1 MAQDEDDF
9 TARTYRV
16 THRTT
21 YTYDDDVRTC
31 YERGYLR
38 PRETPHQRVLEHEV
52 AIDPE
57 PDILS
62 EHVDIFG
69 NHSHYAELRTPH
81 RRLDI
86 VKRSLVAVHWPR
98 VDLDALDRWSVGEAA
113 ELTAAGVGGHPPVEL
128 AMTRLPSAVV
138 GSHPEV
144 AAYARTLLTPDL
156 PLGRALLAL
165 TVGIRRD
172 FAFSAGVTSVR
183 TTLPELLELRAGV
196 CQDFTHLCLGILRS
210 LGLSAR
216 YVSGYIETFPRPGT
230 RKLAGSDA
238 SHAWVSV
245 AVPDG
250 TWVDLDP
257 TNSQVADSRY
267 IVTGW
272 GRDFGDMSPLRGV
285 VYTEAGTSSLD
296 VGVDVVR
303 EPPLPVPAEG

>member
-1 MAQDEDDF
+1 MAQDDDDF
-9 TARTYRV
+9 TPRTYRV

-21 YTYDDDVRTC
+21 YTYDDDVRAC

-38 PRETPHQRVLEHEV
+38 PRETPQQRVLEHELV
-52 AIDPE
+52 IDPE
-57 PDILS
+57 PDVLS

-81 RRLDI
+81 RTLEI

-98 VDLDALDRWSVGEAA
+98 VDLDALDRWTVREAA
-113 ELTAAGVGGHPPVEL
+113 GLTAAGVDGLAPVEL

-144 AAYARTLLTPDL
+144 ADYARSLLAPDL
-156 PLGRALLAL
+156 PLGQALHAL

-172 FAFSAGVTSVR
+172 FSFTTGVTSVR

-196 CQDFTHLCLGILRS
+196 CQDFTHLSLGVLRS
-210 LGLSAR
+210 FGLSAR

-230 RKLAGSDA
+230 RKLTGSDA

-285 VYTEAGTSSLD
+285 VYTEAGTSTLD

-303 EPPLPVPAEG
+303 EPDPVPAGA